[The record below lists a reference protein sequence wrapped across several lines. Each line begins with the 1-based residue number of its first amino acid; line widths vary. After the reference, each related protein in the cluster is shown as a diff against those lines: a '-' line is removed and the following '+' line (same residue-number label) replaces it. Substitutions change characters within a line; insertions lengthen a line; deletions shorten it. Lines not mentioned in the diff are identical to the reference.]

1 MSTEKWQAKWLRRSP
16 VARIIRPC
24 VLAALVGATS
34 FGARASEDA
43 PPAKAFC
50 VREQPSASGPRITP
64 FLQYQ
69 AEQAWHEDEE
79 RVKAWEAIR
88 DEKELLK
95 MQSELRQKLQQMIG
109 GLPAAKTAL
118 HAQITGKVQ

>member
-1 MSTEKWQAKWLRRSP
+1 MGPQIYPRTIIHEIIKRSTEKWRAERLRRSQ

-24 VLAALVGATS
+24 VLAAMVGATS
-34 FGARASEDA
+34 FGTLADEDA

-50 VREQPSASGPRITP
+50 VRDQPWAPGPRITP

-69 AEQAWHEDEE
+69 AGQAWREDEQ

-95 MQSELRQKLQQMIG
+95 TQS
-109 GLPAAKTAL
+109 
-118 HAQITGKVQ
+118 